1 MLISTM
7 LAIREGYHL
16 ENYNYVLYWLC
27 FNVKMIS
34 IGIEQKT
41 QHNTNY
47 ELFFNWTFI
56 FVFLFCVFIYHRIES
71 LNESEKKQKKTTKFL
86 LNFKVNVY

>member
-34 IGIEQKT
+34 IGIEQKNTT
-41 QHNTNY
+41 QQTHK
-47 ELFFNWTFI
+47 L
-56 FVFLFCVFIYHRIES
+56 
-71 LNESEKKQKKTTKFL
+71 
-86 LNFKVNVY
+86 